1 MLLQLTIENFALIK
15 NISISFNEGFNILS
29 GETGAG
35 KSILIDAIAYVLG
48 GKFNKDL
55 IRTGENKTFV
65 EAVFTIENQKT
76 KDILE
81 ELNIE
86 YDDLIIITRE
96 TYQNGKSITKV
107 NNKTVILSII
117 KKISDAIIDIHGQ
130 HNNQSLLNKGSHIHY
145 LDSYGDEN
153 LYSKLKEYKKIYEEI
168 KNLDKKIEELSGKED
183 RERVLEFL
191 KFQIDDINEAK
202 LKLGEEEELKERYNL
217 LSNSEKIAKTLS
229 LTCSTLKGS
238 MENESILDK
247 ISYIT
252 REIYTIEKHSDKI
265 KLLNERLN
273 EIYYSLEDI
282 SREFASISEE
292 IIYDEEELE
301 NINSR
306 IYKISS
312 LKKKYGESI
321 ESILSYRDK
330 ISNQYTE
337 MINAESI
344 LKELSIKKLEKVK
357 ILKEI
362 GNNITSLRKDIAKK
376 LEEKI
381 IYELKEVGLEKSRF
395 IIEIKELEN
404 YNDLGLDD
412 VQFTIST
419 NLGEPL
425 RPLDKIVSGGEL
437 SRIMLALKIAF
448 IDKDE
453 IPTVIFDEIDTGISG
468 RIAQAVGEKMY
479 ELSIR
484 HQVFCITHLPQIAA
498 LSDHHYLI
506 FKKTLDNLTY
516 SNIEKVDLK
525 TKTEEIAKM
534 IGGAEVTQ
542 NTKANAKDMIM
553 LADKK
558 KKDIIKIY
566 T

>member
-247 ISYIT
+247 ISYIA

-362 GNNITSLRKDIAKK
+362 GNNITSLRKNIAKK

-381 IYELKEVGLEKSRF
+381 IYELNEVGLEKSRF
-395 IIEIKELEN
+395 IIGIKELEN